1 MHREK
6 QYKIR
11 RHPKSGWI
19 ITRPDTSSTCKVSEA
34 LVARTLARLE
44 AGEEIPFRKI
54 SYTVAIESG
63 TVAVLA
69 GKIDIDDEARVY
81 RITGQP
87 PTSGKGHNNERI
99 KQDRPDSRVA
109 AVLGGC

>member
-1 MHREK
+1 MKRKLETMHRER

-19 ITRPDTSSTCKVSEA
+19 VTRPDTSSTCKVSEA
-34 LVARTLARLE
+34 LVTRTLARLE
-44 AGEEIPFRKI
+44 AGEAIPFRKI

-69 GKIDIDDEARVY
+69 DKIDIDETEKVY
-81 RITGQP
+81 RL
-87 PTSGKGHNNERI
+87 K
-99 KQDRPDSRVA
+99 K
-109 AVLGGC
+109 